1 MKEPKTAFAYFQ
13 QDFIARFRHILKECT
28 NYWIPVQRT
37 WLELVSKWQKCRL
50 RDSGRGPNGI
60 LASGLFFRLNFYLKI
75 ALRSQSNSMHVMKE
89 VYRALHELGFLW
101 RNISFFRIRVK
112 MDSKRNPGRHEK
124 MNITLY
130 RSPRCSERSP
140 GILRKIKSVKISLRL
155 PAGLFILPDGKRAR
169 AVWR

>member
-60 LASGLFFRLNFYLKI
+60 LASGLFLDLI
-75 ALRSQSNSMHVMKE
+75 
-89 VYRALHELGFLW
+89 
-101 RNISFFRIRVK
+101 
-112 MDSKRNPGRHEK
+112 
-124 MNITLY
+124 
-130 RSPRCSERSP
+130 
-140 GILRKIKSVKISLRL
+140 
-155 PAGLFILPDGKRAR
+155 FILKLLSGVSQTRCMWWKKSTGRFTSLVFFGGIFPSSEFGWKWIQNAIQEDMKRWILHFTEVRGVLSEAQVFY
-169 AVWR
+169 AK